1 MGMSSA
7 RSWSRLCDNAQVN
20 KKSERP
26 SCKRLVDRS
35 TGRTVRAG
43 TRSVGADTEF
53 EAQPPQ
59 SGDHRELE
67 MEVLPSGTSGGIIF
81 TKQDL
86 KALLDRAPIQRP
98 LAEELP
104 PETY

>member
-1 MGMSSA
+1 
-7 RSWSRLCDNAQVN
+7 
-20 KKSERP
+20 
-26 SCKRLVDRS
+26 
-35 TGRTVRAG
+35 
-43 TRSVGADTEF
+43 
-53 EAQPPQ
+53 
-59 SGDHRELE
+59 